1 MTKPTEIQEENAGLL
16 SHGFDQWC
24 KNRGGF
30 PYEGMMKE
38 IVQEA
43 YYAGW
48 GGGFLDGKRVQ
59 MAVDKIKN
67 GDKLSI

>member
-1 MTKPTEIQEENAGLL
+1 MKPIKTEIQEENAGLL
-16 SHGFDQWC
+16 SSGFDRWC
-24 KNRGGF
+24 KLRGF

-38 IVQEA
+38 IAKEA

-59 MAVDKIKN
+59 MAVDKTPKAA
-67 GDKLSI
+67 